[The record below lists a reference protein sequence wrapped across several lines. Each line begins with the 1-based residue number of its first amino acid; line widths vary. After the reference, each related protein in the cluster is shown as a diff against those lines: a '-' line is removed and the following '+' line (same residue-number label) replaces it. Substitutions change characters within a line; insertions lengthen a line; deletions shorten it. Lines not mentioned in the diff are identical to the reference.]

1 MIASPPCEGAWTLWL
16 FPWSGVQLVVQ
27 VIGAA
32 DGAARG
38 WVTAVA
44 GVTGLVI
51 GSFLNVVVWRV
62 PRSLSVVQP
71 GSFCPSCGA
80 PIRPWDNVP
89 VASWLVLRGRCR
101 HCGEPISPRYPVVE
115 FSTGAMFAAVAW
127 LLGAH
132 WAVPGMCLL
141 GATALALAAI
151 ELDGLAPPASVSLV
165 GTSLGALALSAA
177 AVADRRWWHLG
188 GMAIGIA
195 AAGGAVA
202 ITSWV
207 GRARNDGEA
216 APWALVPGGAVMGWV
231 GPLGAAVGVATAA
244 VVFVVVSVLFRPRGD
259 APRPGTGV
267 AVASAIASAAALVSA
282 FLAGSPI
289 GR

>member
-1 MIASPPCEGAWTLWL
+1 
-16 FPWSGVQLVVQ
+16 LVVQ

-44 GVTGLVI
+44 GVAGLVI

-71 GSFCPSCGA
+71 GSFCPSCGT
-80 PIRPWDNVP
+80 PIRSWDNVP

-101 HCGEPISPRYPVVE
+101 HCGEPISARYPVVE
-115 FSTGAMFAAVAW
+115 FATGAMFGAVAW

-165 GTSLGALALSAA
+165 GTGLGALALGAA

-188 GMAIGIA
+188 AMAFGIA
-195 AAGGAVA
+195 AACAAVA

-207 GRARNDGEA
+207 GRARNDGVTV
-216 APWALVPGGAVMGWV
+216 PWALIPGGAVMGWV
-231 GPLGAAVGVATAA
+231 GALGAAVGVATAA
-244 VVFVVVSVLFRPRGD
+244 VVFVGVAVLFRPRREL
-259 APRPGTGV
+259 ARPGTGV
-267 AVASAIASAAALVSA
+267 AVASAIGSAAALVSA